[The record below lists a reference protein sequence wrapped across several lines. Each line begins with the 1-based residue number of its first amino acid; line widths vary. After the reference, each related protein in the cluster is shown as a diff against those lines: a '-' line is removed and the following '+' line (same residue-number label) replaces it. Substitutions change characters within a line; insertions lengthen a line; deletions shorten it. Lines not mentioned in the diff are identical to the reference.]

1 MYNLDSEKGRK
12 IKMICLKMKLRI
24 IMVSSGQYLEPIG
37 SLGGVSGIEP
47 GGTVYEGNG
56 FGDEMLVF
64 KGVDN
69 GTLDRFLRALKASG
83 AGKVSLKAILTP
95 DNVVWSSLELYE
107 ELKKEHEALNS

>member
-37 SLGGVSGIEP
+37 SLAGVSGIEP
-47 GGTVYEGNG
+47 AGTVYEGNG

-64 KGVDN
+64 KGFDN
-69 GTLDRFLRALKASG
+69 GTLDRFLRELKASG